1 LSRLGSIV
9 SGVRSTLR
17 ETAAATAAGLLLTA
31 AFPKPS
37 VAGLAWV
44 ALVPLLVSLEGQRPG
59 ERFRLGFMAGL
70 VHYLTLLYW
79 VAYTMQV
86 YGHLPI
92 SVSIPVLFLFSAC
105 LASFFGGF
113 ALCCTGPVLADPA
126 STIMAVP
133 ALWVGFEYLRSVL
146 FTGFPWELLGYS
158 QYENRTLIQIAD
170 LTGIWGVSYLVAMG
184 NALLA
189 TGVMVALR
197 RRSGRRA
204 FFSGRD
210 AVAAA
215 AAVLLFAACWGYGAF
230 RIGDMER
237 KVARAP
243 SLRAGMVQ
251 GNIAQGIKW
260 NRRFQRKTT
269 EKYVRLSTQLKPERP
284 DLVIWPETAT
294 PFYLFH
300 DTDLTKAVLEGV
312 RETGAYFLI
321 GSNAA
326 EKREGK
332 IRYFN
337 SAFLVDPEGRRRAR
351 YDKVHLVPY
360 GEYVPLKRFFP
371 FIGKL
376 VEHVGDFDRGVRG
389 EILETDNL
397 RLGVQIC
404 YEIIFPSLSRKMAD
418 NGASLLVNITND
430 AWYGRTA
437 APYQH
442 FSMAVF
448 RAVENRRSLIR
459 AANTG
464 ISGCIDPVGRV
475 LARTRLFEDAALTCE
490 VPVWE
495 EKSLYT
501 RAGDYFPALCLAG
514 GVFAVFRRRR
524 RSSR

>member
-1 LSRLGSIV
+1 M
-9 SGVRSTLR
+9 RSTLR
-17 ETAAATAAGLLLTA
+17 ETAAAIAAGLLLTT

-37 VAGLAWV
+37 VAVLAWM
-44 ALVPLLVSLEGQRPG
+44 ALVPLLVSLQGQRPG
-59 ERFRLGFMAGL
+59 ERFRLGFIAGL

-92 SVSIPVLFLFSAC
+92 SVSVPVLFLFSAC
-105 LASFFGGF
+105 LAVFFGGF
-113 ALCCTGPVLADPA
+113 TLCCTGPILAAPA
-126 STIMAVP
+126 PTIMAVP

-170 LTGIWGVSYLVAMG
+170 LAGIWGVSYLVAMG

-189 TGVMVALR
+189 AATVAVLR
-197 RRSGRRA
+197 RRSGQPA
-204 FFSGRD
+204 SFSGRD
-210 AVAAA
+210 AVAVAVG
-215 AAVLLFAACWGYGAF
+215 VLLFAASWGYGAF

-237 KVARAP
+237 KLARAP
-243 SLRAGMVQ
+243 TLRAGMVQ
-251 GNIAQGIKW
+251 GNIPQGIKW
-260 NRRFQRKTT
+260 DRRFQRRTT
-269 EKYVRLSTQLKPERP
+269 EKYIQLSTRLKPERP
-284 DLVIWPETAT
+284 DLVVWPETAT

-300 DTDLTKAVLEGV
+300 DEELTEAVLEGV
-312 RETGAYFLI
+312 RETGAPFLI

-326 EKREGK
+326 ERRGGK

-337 SAFLVDPEGRRRAR
+337 SAFLVDPEGRRLAR

-376 VEHVGDFDRGVRG
+376 VEHVGDFDHGVRG

-404 YEIIFPSLSRKMAD
+404 YEIIFPSLSRTLAD
-418 NGASLLVNITND
+418 NGATLLVNITND

-475 LARTRLFEDAALTCE
+475 LVRTKLFEDAALTCE
-490 VPVWE
+490 VPVWG

-501 RAGDYFPALCLAG
+501 RTGGLFPALCLAG
-514 GVFAVFRRRR
+514 GVFAVFRYRKQAGT
-524 RSSR
+524 